1 MNFKF
6 KKKGV
11 PKLNLNGIGNI
22 SFNRKIRKIS
32 DIGRPQLTIQTD
44 RCLSTKRK
52 LIYEPYLSPN
62 KEFFIEI
69 LRKLETFD
77 FTINMNRVLNSD
89 SKDSL
94 QIELFQRQSLSE
106 LDFRESNHKEFVLR
120 CGNENFEMVKEVYLM
135 YRSQRLGMQKR
146 DLLSLVKDF
155 DILKKTQQ
163 KMAEIEVM
171 FSKFSKNKSLML
183 KGLIEIFY
191 QLNKI
196 QKNNGSKE
204 FKTFFREI
212 LHPKYNEYRLKK
224 AELNIEKIFVFNKN
238 QSQLDENMILLM
250 ILDFKDVITH
260 VFGNHFFICKIIFLF
275 LQFFYLFSKND
286 IRLLDER
293 FIDEKSLL
301 NFCKTYNIIPGICNS
316 SQVLNV

>member
-1 MNFKF
+1 M
-6 KKKGV
+6 
-11 PKLNLNGIGNI
+11 PKLNLSGIDNI
-22 SFNRKIRKIS
+22 SFNKKIRKFS
-32 DIGRPQLTIQTD
+32 DIGKPQLTIQTD
-44 RCLSTKRK
+44 RCPSTKRK

-69 LRKLETFD
+69 LRKLESFD
-77 FTINMNRVLNSD
+77 FTINMNRVLASD

-94 QIELFQRQSLSE
+94 QIELIQRQNLSE
-106 LDFRESNHKEFVLR
+106 LDFRESNYKEFVQR
-120 CGNENFEMVKEVYLM
+120 CGNETFEMVKEIYLM

-155 DILKKTQQ
+155 EILKKTQQ
-163 KMAEIEVM
+163 KMAEIEVL

-183 KGLIEIFY
+183 KGLIEVFY
-191 QLNKI
+191 QLNKT
-196 QKNNGSKE
+196 QKNNSSKE

-212 LHPKYNEYRLKK
+212 LYPKYNEYRLKK

-260 VFGNHFFICKIIFLF
+260 VF
-275 LQFFYLFSKND
+275 
-286 IRLLDER
+286 
-293 FIDEKSLL
+293 
-301 NFCKTYNIIPGICNS
+301 
-316 SQVLNV
+316 

>member
-1 MNFKF
+1 M
-6 KKKGV
+6 
-11 PKLNLNGIGNI
+11 
-22 SFNRKIRKIS
+22 
-32 DIGRPQLTIQTD
+32 PQLTIQTD

-52 LIYEPYLSPN
+52 LIYEPYLSPK

-77 FTINMNRVLNSD
+77 FTINMNRVLNAD
-89 SKDSL
+89 SNDSL
-94 QIELFQRQSLSE
+94 QIELIQKQSLSA
-106 LDFRESNHKEFVLR
+106 LDFRESNYKEFVQK
-120 CGNENFEMVKEVYLM
+120 CGNETFEMVKEIYLM
-135 YRSQRLGMQKR
+135 YQSQRLGMQKK

-163 KMAEIEVM
+163 KMAEIEVL

-183 KGLIEIFY
+183 KGLIEVFY
-191 QLNKI
+191 QLNKT
-196 QKNNGSKE
+196 QKNNSSKE

-212 LHPKYNEYRLKK
+212 LYPKYNEYRLKK

-250 ILDFKDVITH
+250 ILDFQDVITH
-260 VFGNHFFICKIIFLF
+260 VFNSFLICKMVFFLF
-275 LQFFYLFSKND
+275 LQFFFLFSKND

-293 FIDEKSLL
+293 FIEEKSLL
-301 NFCKTYNIIPGICNS
+301 NFCKSYNIIPGICNS
-316 SQVLNV
+316 PQVLNV